1 MKRQFCRLI
10 VLCLAVLISLVST
23 RGQKPS
29 VKISARGD
37 APKAQGTTTGAS
49 RQEKV
54 VRAAYEK
61 LTILNR
67 AARLL
72 LPEAETTTVRESD
85 VLRFE
90 LRDFRIGPI
99 QEIMSAL
106 GSEIITGSTGE
117 IIILTRAITRENQ
130 QEEFVAYRAD
140 WTSGRYASVYDP
152 RWTVA
157 DLLGFEP
164 ERYHDV
170 LEYASYEVSVFFKG
184 KSRTY
189 RALAL
194 FHNPYM
200 SSGQLKPSFWDSI
213 IGMGGVLSDVW
224 NEKRPPLG
232 QKITPPIPDPTSPNI
247 YGPGLFRTVSYQ
259 STAEGS
265 SGESYSYSESTS
277 PGEIV
282 RTTTEDTRE
291 HSTGK
296 HGERVGFLG
305 TCSEMTNEQQKCLV
319 AITDTDTYENGTTT
333 NTFYVHVNRTDEKF
347 VSATGPR
354 GSDITCLAGRGVAT
368 RNCLFTSCT
377 FTASLQSDGVSMQMT
392 GGDVWNGQLVHNHT
406 CKLPRR
412 ACRNLWME
420 TKCLTLGEGWDEDL
434 CSCYPQT
441 PIVIDSE
448 GNGFDLTN
456 LDGGVSFDLNA
467 DGTAERLS
475 WTRAGSDDAW
485 LVLDRNLNGVIDNGS
500 EMFGNFSPQPSSN
513 QPNGF
518 IALAE
523 FDKPVKGG
531 NSDRVI
537 DPQDR
542 IFTSLRL
549 WQDLNHNG
557 ISEAGELHPLAE
569 LGVDVISLNY
579 RESWRVDRY
588 GNQFVYR
595 AQVGDAHGYRVG
607 RWAWDVFLRH

>member
-1 MKRQFCRLI
+1 VRNPAKEQQP
-10 VLCLAVLISLVST
+10 SST
-23 RGQKPS
+23 
-29 VKISARGD
+29 
-37 APKAQGTTTGAS
+37 AS

-54 VRAAYEK
+54 VRTAYEK
-61 LTILNR
+61 LTMLNR
-67 AARLL
+67 AAQLL
-72 LPEAETTTVRESD
+72 RPEAKRSTEDSD

-106 GSEIITGSTGE
+106 GTEVISGPTGQ
-117 IIILTRAITRENQ
+117 IIILSRAITRENQ
-130 QEEFVAYRAD
+130 KQEFVAYSAE
-140 WTSGRYASVYDP
+140 WTSGRYGSVYDP

-170 LEYASYEVSVFFKG
+170 GEYASYEVSVFFKG

-194 FHNPYM
+194 FHNPHM

-232 QKITPPIPDPTSPNI
+232 QKVSPSIPETNPAEIFSRS
-247 YGPGLFRTVSYQ
+247 LFRAVSYQ
-259 STAEGS
+259 STAESS
-265 SGESYSYSESTS
+265 SGESYSYSETIS
-277 PGEIV
+277 PGDII

-305 TCSEMTNEQQKCLV
+305 SCSELTNDQQNCIV
-319 AITDTDTYENGTTT
+319 DITDRDTYENGVTT

-354 GSDITCLAGRGVAT
+354 GSDITCQAGRGVAT

-377 FTASLQSDGVSMQMT
+377 FNASLQSNGVSMQMT

-412 ACRNLWME
+412 PCQNRWME
-420 TKCLTLGEGWDEDL
+420 AKCLAVGEGWDEET
-434 CSCYPQT
+434 CRCYPES

-448 GNGFDLTN
+448 GNGFALTN
-456 LDGGVSFDLNA
+456 LEAGVRFDLNA
-467 DGTAERLS
+467 DGTAEQLS
-475 WTRAGSDDAW
+475 WTSAGSDDAW

-500 EMFGNFSPQPSSN
+500 EMFGNFTPQPSSN

-531 NSDRVI
+531 NNDRVI
-537 DPQDR
+537 DQQDR

-557 ISEAGELHPLAE
+557 ISETEELLPLAE
-569 LGVDVISLNY
+569 LGVDAISLNY

-588 GNQFVYR
+588 GNQFAYR
-595 AQVGDAHGYRVG
+595 ARVGDARGFRVG